1 MSTTP
6 IETKAGRREWIGLA
20 VIALPCL
27 LYSMDLT
34 VLNLAVP
41 HLSADLRPSNSQLLW
56 IVDIYGF
63 LIAGSLITMGTLGDR
78 IGRRRLLLIGAV
90 AFGAASILAAF
101 STSVEMLIVARAL
114 LGVASATLAPSTLS
128 LIRNMFLAPEQR
140 TVAIGVWIASFSAGG
155 AVGPLL
161 GGLLL
166 EHFWWGSVFLVNVPV
181 MLLLLVLGP
190 VLLPEYRDPDAGRLD
205 LTSAALSLVA
215 VLATIYGIKQI
226 AEDGPGWH
234 SALAILAGLGVAALF
249 VRRQNRLDDPLI
261 DLGLFRSVPFSAALA
276 VNLLGFSVAF
286 GTFLFI
292 AQYLQLVLGMGPLEA
307 GLWTAPS
314 AVGFII
320 GSQLAPM
327 IVRRTRPAFVMA
339 GGFLVAAAGFGV
351 LAQVGGPHGLAALVT
366 GYVLLSLG
374 LAPVFTLAT
383 DLIVGTAPAERA
395 GAAAGIA
402 ETSSELGG
410 ALGIALLGSVVTAA
424 YRSGVT
430 NAGPSG
436 LPAEA
441 MEAARDSLGGALA
454 AAEQLSGPTGVAL
467 AAAARGAFGQAF
479 ELTAIICAAVA
490 HGRGRRG
497 GSDAATGGTRR
508 DRSAPGRE
516 CLGREWR
523 RHRHFPVP
531 RRSSARNV
539 LRARREMGTEGRSWR
554 QRAPRR
560 SVDRRLPEV
569 HEKAIHGALLSARR
583 PLRRPW
589 DKSAQHTK
597 ETAQCSIRSCHATNG
612 SWLARRTSRPRR
624 RLARAATRSH
634 GSAASC
640 LGSSS
645 RSRTSSTARPARKR
659 LPTCSTGAAS

>member
-101 STSVEMLIVARAL
+101 STSAEMLIVARAL

-205 LTSAALSLVA
+205 LASAALSLVA

-327 IVRRTRPAFVMA
+327 IVRQTRPAFVMA

-351 LAQVGGPHGLAALVT
+351 LGLVGGPHGLAALVT

-490 HGRGRRG
+490 MAAAVVAAVTLRQAGRAETEAHQG
-497 GSDAATGGTRR
+497 GNVSAESGG
-508 DRSAPGRE
+508 
-516 CLGREWR
+516 
-523 RHRHFPVP
+523 
-531 RRSSARNV
+531 
-539 LRARREMGTEGRSWR
+539 
-554 QRAPRR
+554 
-560 SVDRRLPEV
+560 
-569 HEKAIHGALLSARR
+569 AI
-583 PLRRPW
+583 
-589 DKSAQHTK
+589 D
-597 ETAQCSIRSCHATNG
+597 
-612 SWLARRTSRPRR
+612 TSPC
-624 RLARAATRSH
+624 RAA
-634 GSAASC
+634 AAPEMC
-640 LGSSS
+640 
-645 RSRTSSTARPARKR
+645 
-659 LPTCSTGAAS
+659 